1 MKVVEE
7 TDMYVVIVVVFLD
20 AIASL
25 CFFIRIMIFVLHDDR
40 RNAVYCASQ

>member
-7 TDMYVVIVVVFLD
+7 TDMYVIVIVVVFLD

-25 CFFIRIMIFVLHDDR
+25 CFLLSSNMPK
-40 RNAVYCASQ
+40 S